1 MKKIVEC
8 IPNFSEGHD
17 SEKVELIVKTIGAVP
32 RVVVLDYS
40 MDTDH
45 NRAVITFAGE
55 PGAVLEAAV
64 RAAAVAVELINLNT
78 HNGEHPRLGALD
90 VLPFVPIKGVTMEE
104 CVEIARMAGERIA
117 KELNI
122 PVYLYEK
129 AATRRDRADLADIRR
144 GEFEAL
150 RHSIESD
157 PNRKPDFGFR
167 RVHPTAGAMA
177 VGARSPLVAFNVNL
191 ATDDLSVA
199 GKVAKAVR
207 ASDGGLFNVKAL
219 GMELKSR
226 NQTQVSMN
234 LTDYEETPIFRAFE
248 MVRREAARYGTAVVG
263 SEIVGLIPQ
272 AALNA
277 CSEFYLQIE
286 NFSADLILER
296 RLQSELS
303 KIEPDFEYEGDIAPP
318 QAVLSTGAAVAAGT
332 KAEVNAASD
341 IDESV
346 EDQVMT
352 NAARANAGIDGCGAA
367 AIAGSLAAALGKL
380 VCNLMIEQKKS
391 SGGEARGVLDQL
403 DQLTADLREASAE
416 ESKGRKQMAEAL
428 ALPRDTDAERL
439 ARGMALEQATKNA
452 VSAPLRIARTSMEVI
467 ELLNELT
474 EIGNPTAVADVAT
487 GAQLAMTA
495 MRGAGYVLLSDLMSV
510 SDEDF
515 NRRQRAEITELITR
529 GRERSDEI
537 EGLFFT
543 LYPRD

>member
-1 MKKIVEC
+1 
-8 IPNFSEGHD
+8 
-17 SEKVELIVKTIGAVP
+17 
-32 RVVVLDYS
+32 
-40 MDTDH
+40 
-45 NRAVITFAGE
+45 
-55 PGAVLEAAV
+55 
-64 RAAAVAVELINLNT
+64 
-78 HNGEHPRLGALD
+78 
-90 VLPFVPIKGVTMEE
+90 
-104 CVEIARMAGERIA
+104 
-117 KELNI
+117 
-122 PVYLYEK
+122 
-129 AATRRDRADLADIRR
+129 
-144 GEFEAL
+144 
-150 RHSIESD
+150 
-157 PNRKPDFGFR
+157 
-167 RVHPTAGAMA
+167 
-177 VGARSPLVAFNVNL
+177 
-191 ATDDLSVA
+191 
-199 GKVAKAVR
+199 
-207 ASDGGLFNVKAL
+207 
-219 GMELKSR
+219 MELKSR

-248 MVRREAARYGTAVVG
+248 MVKREAARYGAAVVG

-286 NFSADLILER
+286 NFSNDLILER

-303 KIEPDFEYEGDIAPP
+303 KIDPDFEYEGDIAPP
-318 QAVLSTGAAVAAGT
+318 QAVLSSNTMGAAGAAGT
-332 KAEVNAASD
+332 KVEVNAASD
-341 IDESV
+341 IEESV

-352 NAARANAGIDGCGAA
+352 NVARANAGIDGCGAA

-428 ALPRDTDAERL
+428 ALPRDTDAGRL

-515 NRRQRAEITELITR
+515 NRRQRTEITDLITR
-529 GRERSDEI
+529 GRERADEI
-537 EGLFFT
+537 EALFFT